1 LAKVY
6 VLSAEEGGR
15 KKPFVSNFKPQ
26 FFFRTAN
33 VTGTVTLPVDITIV
47 MPGDSLLLT
56 VDLIE
61 YCPLNIGLRFVFR
74 ESHST
79 VGAGVITEVFPD

>member
-1 LAKVY
+1 V
-6 VLSAEEGGR
+6 GI
-15 KKPFVSNFKPQ
+15 P
-26 FFFRTAN
+26 
-33 VTGTVTLPVDITIV
+33 IV